1 MKLACLVLVDKWA
14 EKFKLRVR
22 RQSEF
27 RGNPWLNTKYNLCI
41 EKNQD
46 KYEGCLVK
54 VMKKKKR
61 SRNKESKFIRA
72 RKEKLLSRK
81 K

>member
-14 EKFKLRVR
+14 ENFKLRVR

-46 KYEGCLVK
+46 KYEACLVK
-54 VMKKKKR
+54 VMTKKKR
-61 SRNKESKFIRA
+61 KGTESKFTRT